1 LLRFVDGELDA
12 GDDAPIVAHIEDCL
26 TCQER
31 LEQLTARPPG
41 PAQGLPIKTVR
52 TDHDPTV
59 DLPATEFCT
68 GDDDDPDVRVAPPRA
83 ETAQSGQTITGS
95 SVHRDLAPDVIGGFS
110 RNGAADQS
118 ENTEELPRDAE
129 PGSSEL
135 DRTASH
141 VAAGNELR
149 RPARRQPPE
158 SWPVIDGYDILE
170 RLGEGGMGVVYKA
183 RQCELNRL
191 VALKTIREGSQA
203 RADLLTRFRI
213 EAEAIARLR
222 HPNILQIYDIGT
234 SAGVPFVV
242 LELLDGGSLGERL
255 AGNPQPARAAAELLA
270 ILARAVHVAHQAG
283 VIHRDLKPSNVLYT
297 TDGVPKITDFGLAKR
312 LDSDTEH
319 TESGQ
324 IMGSPSYMA
333 PEQARGDSRNVGPAA
348 DVHALG
354 AILYEM
360 VTGRPPFKGETPIE
374 TVRQVIDDDPVT
386 PSRLVPRL
394 PRDVET
400 ICLKCLAKEPRKR
413 FASAQALADDL
424 DRFRRGETVL
434 ARRTPSWERAA
445 KWARRRPVAA
455 TVLALITTAAFALL
469 VAGVAYD
476 RYARAH
482 ERLLDQRLAADRT
495 RYAQTIF
502 QAQETQARGDLAGA
516 RAMLRELRPLIESEP
531 KLGDLHMLINGQ
543 LTRIEEGLAEQSSR
557 AADRARYDQFLR
569 LRNEAFF
576 RDTQFTGL
584 DLPGS
589 QQATCQ
595 AVEAALAVFAAPASP
610 GAWRLAALPASLAAR
625 ERTEI
630 AQGCYELLLVL
641 AQAEPTPK
649 AGLRRLDQAARLRPP
664 TRAHH
669 LRRAACLTR
678 AGDSA
683 GAERELR
690 LADRLPAST
699 AFDHFLIGQ
708 ESYKRGDPIA
718 AIRHFEAA
726 VQLQPDHFWAQC
738 LSAICWL
745 RLNRPTEARA
755 TLNACLKVEP
765 EFAWLPILRGYAST
779 LLASSARGPEAEL
792 YLEAAAADYRRAME
806 LLDQKP
812 NGELRYALL
821 VNRGLLWLQRRDF
834 DQAVGDM
841 QAAIQLNPRHYEVY
855 ALLAQVY
862 QKQDRPDDA
871 VERLSRAI
879 ERRPEL
885 PSLYR
890 SRADVQV
897 HRRQPTAEQRAAALR
912 DLEQAIRLEKPG
924 NPALAH
930 DHTQRAQLLA
940 LDQRDLDALAACD
953 AAIDVLPGHDDAHQL
968 RIRLLLNL
976 KRYQDAARSCEA
988 LLARGKS
995 SSELYELRALA
1006 RTELMDYARAIE
1018 DYTQALALR
1027 PESAPLL
1034 RKRGWLYLLAD
1045 APRMALGDFD
1055 QAVGLE
1061 PSASDAYSGR
1071 GAARVPLGQ
1080 HHEAV
1085 ADAERALSLGEPTHR
1100 LFYTTARIYAQAA
1113 IVAATE
1119 VREQGQDVA
1128 LRVARY
1134 QDRAASLLNQAMR
1147 RIPAEKRASFWRDS
1161 VQADPA
1167 LRVLRRRLQSWELA
1181 AAASATAD
1189 SPPDLG
1195 AESARPSAR
1204 GAHTLMRKHP

>member
-1 LLRFVDGELDA
+1 MNACPSENQLLRFVDGALNG
-12 GDDAPIVAHIEDCL
+12 GDDAPIVAHIEDCAA
-26 TCQER
+26 CQEW
-31 LEQLTARPPG
+31 LEQLTASPPG

-52 TDHDPTV
+52 AGPVPT
-59 DLPATEFCT
+59 
-68 GDDDDPDVRVAPPRA
+68 
-83 ETAQSGQTITGS
+83 
-95 SVHRDLAPDVIGGFS
+95 
-110 RNGAADQS
+110 
-118 ENTEELPRDAE
+118 
-129 PGSSEL
+129 SEL
-135 DRTASH
+135 DRTASD
-141 VAAGNELR
+141 VATGSELG
-149 RPARRQPPE
+149 RPARRQLPE

-191 VALKTIREGSQA
+191 VALKTIRGGSQA
-203 RADLLTRFRI
+203 RADLMNRFRV
-213 EAEAIARLR
+213 EAEAVARLR
-222 HPNILQIYDIGT
+222 HPNILQIYDIGA
-234 SAGVPFVV
+234 SAGLPFVV
-242 LELLDGGSLGERL
+242 LELLDGGSLRERL

-283 VIHRDLKPSNVLYT
+283 VIHRDLKPANVLYT

-360 VTGRPPFKGETPIE
+360 LTGRPPFKGDTPIE

-413 FASAQALADDL
+413 FASAQALAADL
-424 DRFRRGETVL
+424 DRYLRAEPVL
-434 ARRTPSWERAA
+434 VRRTPPWERAA

-455 TVLALITTAAFALL
+455 TVLALVTMAAFALL

-476 RYARAH
+476 RHERNH
-482 ERLLDQRLAADRT
+482 ERLLDQRLAADRA

-502 QAQETQARGDLAGA
+502 TAQETQARGDLAGA
-516 RAMLRELRPLIESEP
+516 RSMLRELRPLIESEP
-531 KLGDLHMLINGQ
+531 KLGDLHILINGQ
-543 LTRIEEGLAEQSSR
+543 LARIEEGLTEQRSR
-557 AADRARYDQFLR
+557 AADRGRYDQFLR

-589 QQATCQ
+589 KQATRQ
-595 AVEAALAVFAAPASP
+595 AVEAALAVFAAPASS

-641 AQAEPTPK
+641 AEAEPTPE
-649 AGLRRLDQAARLRPP
+649 AGMRRLDQAARLRPP
-664 TRAHH
+664 TRAYH

-678 AGDSA
+678 AGDA
-683 GAERELR
+683 AAAQRERR
-690 LADRLPAST
+690 QADRLPAST

-708 ESYKRGDPIA
+708 ERYKSGDSNA

-726 VQLQPDHFWAQC
+726 VQLQPGHFWAQC

-745 RLNRPTEARA
+745 QLHRPTEARA
-755 TLNACLKVEP
+755 TLNACLKVQP

-779 LLASSARGPEAEL
+779 LLASSAHGPEALL
-792 YLEAAAADYRRAME
+792 YLDAAASDYRRAME

-821 VNRGLLWLQRRDF
+821 VNRGLLGLQRRDF
-834 DQAVGDM
+834 DQAVADL
-841 QAAIQLNPRHYEVY
+841 QAATQLNPGHYEVY

-862 QKQDRPDDA
+862 QKLGRPDDA
-871 VERLSRAI
+871 VERLGRAI
-879 ERRPEL
+879 ERRPDL
-885 PSLYR
+885 PALYR
-890 SRADVQV
+890 SRADVEV

-912 DLEQAIRLEKPG
+912 DLEQAIRREKPG

-940 LDQRDLDALAACD
+940 LDHRDLDALAACD
-953 AAIDVLPGHDDAHQL
+953 AAIEVVPGHDEAHRL

-976 KRYQDAARSCEA
+976 KRYQDTARSCEA

-1006 RTELMDYARAIE
+1006 RTELKDYARAID
-1018 DYTQALALR
+1018 DYTQAIALR
-1027 PESAPLL
+1027 PESAALLL
-1034 RKRGWLYLLAD
+1034 RRGWLYLLAD
-1045 APRMALGDFD
+1045 APRLALGDFD
-1055 QAVGLE
+1055 QAIGLE
-1061 PSASDAYSGR
+1061 SSASDAYSGR
-1071 GAARVPLGQ
+1071 ARRGC
-1080 HHEAV
+1080 AW
-1085 ADAERALSLGEPTHR
+1085 AGTKRRWPTRSGHSAWASR
-1100 LFYTTARIYAQAA
+1100 LIASSTRPPASTPKPRSSPRLRFAR
-1113 IVAATE
+1113 
-1119 VREQGQDVA
+1119 GG
-1128 LRVARY
+1128 
-1134 QDRAASLLNQAMR
+1134 
-1147 RIPAEKRASFWRDS
+1147 K
-1161 VQADPA
+1161 
-1167 LRVLRRRLQSWELA
+1167 LRRSAWPGTRTGLQ
-1181 AAASATAD
+1181 AS
-1189 SPPDLG
+1189 
-1195 AESARPSAR
+1195 
-1204 GAHTLMRKHP
+1204 